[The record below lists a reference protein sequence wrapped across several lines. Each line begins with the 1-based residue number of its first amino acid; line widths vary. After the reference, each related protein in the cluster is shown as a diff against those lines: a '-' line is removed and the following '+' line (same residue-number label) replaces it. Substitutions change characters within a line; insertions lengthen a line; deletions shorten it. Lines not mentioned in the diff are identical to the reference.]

1 MNGHLMGADRPLS
14 GPWRRCRPLGR
25 ASCERRSRADRRP
38 IRAAGRAERR
48 LQAGADRQSAG
59 GVLQGGADGTAVAS
73 PLPISLVGGA
83 GSPALDG
90 TASKQWGERP
100 RCRAHQSVADPSG
113 HLPWRERS
121 GTGRGP
127 TRAARGTDHP
137 SDGPEEAWSSP
148 YGGSAS
154 TAADSGIEGEP
165 AGGVKVLTNLVGRG
179 WSTPGTDHRRRT
191 GHWSTPLAGKRT
203 A

>member
-1 MNGHLMGADRPLS
+1 MKGHTVADGASIAVNGHLMGADRPLS

-90 TASKQWGERP
+90 TASKQLGRETAVPCAPERGGP
-100 RCRAHQSVADPSG
+100 ERASALAGAQRHRQGTD
-113 HLPWRERS
+113 
-121 GTGRGP
+121 TGR
-127 TRAARGTDHP
+127 
-137 SDGPEEAWSSP
+137 
-148 YGGSAS
+148 
-154 TAADSGIEGEP
+154 EGY
-165 AGGVKVLTNLVGRG
+165 
-179 WSTPGTDHRRRT
+179 
-191 GHWSTPLAGKRT
+191 
-203 A
+203 